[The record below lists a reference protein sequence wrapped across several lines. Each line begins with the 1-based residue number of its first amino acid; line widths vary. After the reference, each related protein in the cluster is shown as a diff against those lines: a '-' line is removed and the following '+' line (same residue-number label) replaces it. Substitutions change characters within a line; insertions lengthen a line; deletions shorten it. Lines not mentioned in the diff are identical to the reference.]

1 MAVGGPGFEI
11 VPEMIQNGTKIN
23 DLKHLGSLG
32 PERVQNGAK
41 TDHFLNRVLEG
52 GSIVINKIM
61 NEINS
66 KASKVTG
73 RVNNN
78 MILLKVI

>member
-1 MAVGGPGFEI
+1 MGVKGTT
-11 VPEMIQNGTKIN
+11 IQNFDANESSSKK
-23 DLKHLGSLG
+23 L
-32 PERVQNGAK
+32 GAK